1 MLRKNALGDAGF
13 GALCAALSA
22 NAALRR
28 LDVAFNHITDA
39 SVPALVA
46 LVAGPARA
54 SALASIDL
62 TGNLMTAAGM
72 AQARVCDYMYFQSP
86 HAHRASV
93 LPQCL
98 HIPMLS
104 VLWIGRPHLTVFS
117 FVHPLYLFSYFLL
130 GPPT

>member
-1 MLRKNALGDAGF
+1 MRANRGLRELVLRKNALGDAGF
-13 GALCAALSA
+13 GALCSALSA
-22 NAALRR
+22 NTTLRR

-72 AQARVCDYMYFQSP
+72 AQARVCEYIIFP
-86 HAHRASV
+86 FATRT
-93 LPQCL
+93 PC
-98 HIPMLS
+98 
-104 VLWIGRPHLTVFS
+104 
-117 FVHPLYLFSYFLL
+117 L
-130 GPPT
+130 GPPSMFAHPHGFGFVDGATSF